1 MQTPNE
7 ATPEAAGIS
16 IPAPTASR
24 DSLNKTSAVSSH
36 TLTDALDKANAS
48 AQNLPKVPRWV
59 TEYYSRIKLD
69 AFHLLQRYQK
79 RLGSSIDPVARL
91 CSIMLRDA
99 LIVTNP
105 EDEEALENF
114 LMYRGMPKEQV
125 KKLGRTY
132 FNRRSRRVIPPPE
145 LLAARLQIV
154 VDLFRG
160 RKMANGKPVFKGREG
175 QQSSFEEEHREI
187 LRHVMNGCVSD
198 NPGIALYNQVGNKGL
213 STATVPC
220 HDLPWIPACIAHY
233 HYMNMAA
240 LHHNSWF
247 LSASCVMKCDMM
259 QVGTKANGLP
269 VMKCGRSTSQL
280 EGFHRH
286 LLRAVATWT
295 LCPEMMDATMLE
307 FSARWNQKSAIVHQ
321 GACDFGHYNFALQD
335 YIVTKEIEI
344 WGTTQF
350 PEYKVTQQVCRRD
363 LHNVA

>member
-1 MQTPNE
+1 MPDPAGTSVP
-7 ATPEAAGIS
+7 AT
-16 IPAPTASR
+16 TKRR
-24 DSLNKTSAVSSH
+24 DTLNKTSAVSSH
-36 TLTDALDKANAS
+36 RLLDALDRANAS
-48 AQNLPKVPRWV
+48 AQTLPKVPHWV

-105 EDEEALENF
+105 EDEEALEKF
-114 LMYRGMPKEQV
+114 LLYRGMPAEQV

-198 NPGIALYNQVGNKGL
+198 NPGIAMYNQVGKDLTTLHVMTSRGL
-213 STATVPC
+213 
-220 HDLPWIPACIAHY
+220 
-233 HYMNMAA
+233 
-240 LHHNSWF
+240 
-247 LSASCVMKCDMM
+247 
-259 QVGTKANGLP
+259 TKAP
-269 VMKCGRSTSQL
+269 VL
-280 EGFHRH
+280 
-286 LLRAVATWT
+286 
-295 LCPEMMDATMLE
+295 
-307 FSARWNQKSAIVHQ
+307 
-321 GACDFGHYNFALQD
+321 
-335 YIVTKEIEI
+335 
-344 WGTTQF
+344 
-350 PEYKVTQQVCRRD
+350 
-363 LHNVA
+363 